1 MRVIGVDPGTKS
13 FDVCGLEDGRVGLDL
28 SYPAETVASRP
39 EEIVG
44 EIEKFRPDLVVGP
57 SGMGLPTKRVSE
69 MTDADRFEL
78 SIERPGDA
86 HEIGVLHGLRKMVG
100 MLGKSGMDV
109 RLIPGI
115 IHLPTVPAFRK
126 VNKIDMG
133 TADKMA
139 IATLSVS
146 VDAERER
153 LSGYA
158 GVNLLL
164 VEIGFGYNAAV
175 AVRGGKIV
183 DGLGGTIFPGPA
195 FVNMGAMDGEVAYLM
210 DGFSKTVLFS
220 GGVCNML
227 GPGLTEPE
235 EFGARLEAGDK
246 TAEFAF
252 SAFADGILRAIAIE
266 MLATDTPRR
275 VYLSGRLSRCE
286 PLRARLAGA
295 IKEKFD
301 LDVRSLSGFSANAK
315 EAAQGAAIIADGLA
329 GGRYE
334 ALVDHLEIRSS
345 HGSLF
350 DGIYIP
356 YLRSRL

>member
-28 SYPAETVASRP
+28 SYPADTVALNP

-57 SGMGLPTKRVSE
+57 SGMGLPTKRLGE
-69 MTDADRFEL
+69 LTDTDRFEL
-78 SIERPGDA
+78 SIERPGDT
-86 HEIGVLHGLRKMVG
+86 HEIGVLNGLRKMVG
-100 MLGKSGMDV
+100 MLGKSGMAV
-109 RLIPGI
+109 RFIPGI

-146 VDAERER
+146 VDAEREG
-153 LSGYA
+153 LPDYD
-158 GVNLLL
+158 GVNIEL
-164 VEIGFGYNAAV
+164 VEIGFGYNAAD
-175 AVRGGKIV
+175 AVSHGKIV

-210 DGFSKTVLFS
+210 GGFSKTVMFS

-227 GPGLTEPE
+227 GDRLIAPE
-235 EFGARLEAGDK
+235 EFGMRLEAGDK

-266 MLATDTPRR
+266 LLVTDTSR
-275 VYLSGRLSRCE
+275 VYLSGRLSRCA
-286 PLRARLAGA
+286 PLRERLASM
-295 IKEKFD
+295 KEEQFG
-301 LDVRSLSGFSANAK
+301 LDVRSLAGFSVNAK
-315 EAAQGAAIIADGLA
+315 EAAQGAAVIADGLA

-334 ALVDHLEIRSS
+334 RLVDHLEIRLA

>member
-28 SYPAETVASRP
+28 SYPADTVALNP

-57 SGMGLPTKRVSE
+57 SGMGLPTKRLGE
-69 MTDADRFEL
+69 LTDTDRFEL
-78 SIERPGDA
+78 SIERPGDT
-86 HEIGVLHGLRKMVG
+86 HEIGVLNGLRKMVG

-109 RLIPGI
+109 RFIPGI

-146 VDAERER
+146 VDAEREG
-153 LSGYA
+153 LPDYD
-158 GVNLLL
+158 GVNLVL

-175 AVRGGKIV
+175 AVSHGKIV

-210 DGFSKTVLFS
+210 GGFSKTVMFS

-227 GPGLTEPE
+227 GDRLIAPE
-235 EFGARLEAGDK
+235 EFGMRLEAGEK
-246 TAEFAF
+246 T
-252 SAFADGILRAIAIE
+252 
-266 MLATDTPRR
+266 
-275 VYLSGRLSRCE
+275 
-286 PLRARLAGA
+286 
-295 IKEKFD
+295 
-301 LDVRSLSGFSANAK
+301 
-315 EAAQGAAIIADGLA
+315 
-329 GGRYE
+329 
-334 ALVDHLEIRSS
+334 RSS
-345 HGSLF
+345 PSQLL
-350 DGIYIP
+350 P
-356 YLRSRL
+356 TES

>member
-28 SYPAETVASRP
+28 SYSAETVACRP

-44 EIEKFRPDLVVGP
+44 EIEKFHPDLVVGP
-57 SGMGLPTKRVSE
+57 SGMGLPPKRVKE

-78 SIERPGDA
+78 SIERAGDV
-86 HEIGVLHGLRKMVG
+86 HEIGVLQGLRKMVG
-100 MLGKSGMDV
+100 MLGESGMDV
-109 RLIPGI
+109 RFIPGI

-146 VDAERER
+146 VDAEREG
-153 LSGYA
+153 LSGYD
-158 GVNLLL
+158 GVNLVL
-164 VEIGFGYNAAV
+164 VEIGFGYNAAA

-210 DGFSKTVLFS
+210 GGFSKTVLFG
-220 GGVCNML
+220 GGVCNIL
-227 GPGLTEPE
+227 GEGLVEPD

-246 TAEFAF
+246 TA
-252 SAFADGILRAIAIE
+252 
-266 MLATDTPRR
+266 
-275 VYLSGRLSRCE
+275 
-286 PLRARLAGA
+286 
-295 IKEKFD
+295 
-301 LDVRSLSGFSANAK
+301 
-315 EAAQGAAIIADGLA
+315 
-329 GGRYE
+329 
-334 ALVDHLEIRSS
+334 
-345 HGSLF
+345 
-350 DGIYIP
+350 
-356 YLRSRL
+356 